1 MRFAVFIL
9 VVAQAQF
16 LWGQTNRID
25 LRSATLVVPK
35 DLTARE
41 QKAAG
46 MLVDEIAIRTQI
58 RLPRTDVWPA
68 SNDVPV
74 IVLGPVLSL
83 KQIAFNH
90 HVQVPSG
97 NDSPEGFRIWTEHSR
112 PATSIWVAGNDER
125 GVLFGAGRL
134 LRALDMSRQQLALP
148 ADLQLDSAPQVALRG
163 HQLGYRPKCNS
174 YDGWDVRM
182 WEQYIRDLAVFGC
195 NAIELIPPR
204 SDDAPDSPHFPL
216 PQMQMMVEMSKLADE
231 YGLDVWVWYPAMD
244 NDYSNPATVQ
254 SAIKEWGNVFSKL
267 PRIDAVF
274 VPGGDPGHTRPSVL
288 FDLLEKQAGNL
299 RQFHPHAQMWV
310 SPQSFNGE
318 RLDEFFQVLR
328 KEPSWLSGIVYGPQI
343 RLPLHEIRKLT
354 PRRYPI
360 RFYPDITHTQHCEFP
375 VPDWD
380 LAFSVTEGRE
390 PICPRPT
397 QMANIFRRAR
407 TDTIGFITYSE
418 GCNDDVNKAVFS
430 ALGWDPN
437 ADVADILRDYAHY
450 FIGPQHADDFAQGL
464 LALERNWVGP
474 VLTNAGIDT
483 ALKQFQD
490 MEKNASP
497 QLKLNWRFQ
506 QALYRAYYDAYVRGR
521 LIHETELERRALA
534 DLGQAKRIG
543 TLAAMRDAERELNR
557 AITEPVST
565 DVRARVFELAEALF
579 QSIRMQLS
587 VERYSAES
595 VGRGANLDRIDAPV
609 NNRLYLMKQFEQ
621 IRNLTSESDRL
632 DRIHQ
637 IVSWTDPGPGG
648 FYDDLGNLSRQ
659 PHLVRGAGWEIDPD
673 FYHTACVR
681 VEDVFDGSAPL
692 PISWW
697 STAGTLYDEPLRM
710 HYDELDRTAHYKL
723 RVVYAPAEDGSAV
736 RLVANDRYEVH
747 PPIHTEGVRLEF
759 TVPQEATASGHL
771 DLTWFPQANRGH
783 AGRNLQIAEVWLMK
797 N

>member
-1 MRFAVFIL
+1 
-9 VVAQAQF
+9 
-16 LWGQTNRID
+16 
-25 LRSATLVVPK
+25 
-35 DLTARE
+35 
-41 QKAAG
+41 
-46 MLVDEIAIRTQI
+46 
-58 RLPRTDVWPA
+58 
-68 SNDVPV
+68 
-74 IVLGPVLSL
+74 
-83 KQIAFNH
+83 
-90 HVQVPSG
+90 
-97 NDSPEGFRIWTEHSR
+97 
-112 PATSIWVAGNDER
+112 
-125 GVLFGAGRL
+125 
-134 LRALDMSRQQLALP
+134 P

-288 FDLLEKQAGNL
+288 FDLLEKQAANL
-299 RQFHPHAQMWV
+299 RQYHPHAQMWV

-407 TDTIGFITYSE
+407 TDTIGFIAYSE

-437 ADVADILRDYAHY
+437 AD
-450 FIGPQHADDFAQGL
+450 
-464 LALERNWVGP
+464 
-474 VLTNAGIDT
+474 
-483 ALKQFQD
+483 
-490 MEKNASP
+490 
-497 QLKLNWRFQ
+497 
-506 QALYRAYYDAYVRGR
+506 
-521 LIHETELERRALA
+521 
-534 DLGQAKRIG
+534 
-543 TLAAMRDAERELNR
+543 
-557 AITEPVST
+557 
-565 DVRARVFELAEALF
+565 
-579 QSIRMQLS
+579 
-587 VERYSAES
+587 
-595 VGRGANLDRIDAPV
+595 
-609 NNRLYLMKQFEQ
+609 
-621 IRNLTSESDRL
+621 
-632 DRIHQ
+632 
-637 IVSWTDPGPGG
+637 
-648 FYDDLGNLSRQ
+648 
-659 PHLVRGAGWEIDPD
+659 
-673 FYHTACVR
+673 
-681 VEDVFDGSAPL
+681 
-692 PISWW
+692 
-697 STAGTLYDEPLRM
+697 
-710 HYDELDRTAHYKL
+710 
-723 RVVYAPAEDGSAV
+723 
-736 RLVANDRYEVH
+736 
-747 PPIHTEGVRLEF
+747 
-759 TVPQEATASGHL
+759 
-771 DLTWFPQANRGH
+771 
-783 AGRNLQIAEVWLMK
+783 
-797 N
+797 